1 MGERIIILLKI
12 IHIYIYKSNEKA
24 RKVRRKG
31 VRLRAYLQSS
41 LYRVGKD
48 GRKRV
53 GKSRKRGDS

>member
-1 MGERIIILLKI
+1 MK
-12 IHIYIYKSNEKA
+12 KQEKLE
-24 RKVRRKG
+24 KKG

-48 GRKRV
+48 RRKRV